1 MFCPNCGA
9 NNSTDQKFCR
19 SCGLNLEKSVE
30 SLIEQIPSAPSA
42 NLLKYEKNV
51 ERFGNFVLGGLGVVG
66 GVALRLEEKPF
77 EPIPSIVENSIDLLP
92 VENRTLKFE

>member
-30 SLIEQIPSAPSA
+30 SLIEKIPSAPSA

-51 ERFGNFVLGGLGVVG
+51 ERFGNFAHGGLGVVG
-66 GVALRLEEKPF
+66 VARRLEEKPF